1 MTVEFVILLL
11 TGAAAGGFINGLAGF
26 GTALFTLGFWLQI
39 LPTVEAVALILVMS
53 VATGLQGLWLVRQEI
68 LNKPGRVA
76 RFLIPAVF
84 GVPLGVHILSFIDAD
99 ILKLIVAGFM
109 ISYGGFFA
117 FRSALPTLTA
127 TPKILDGLIGFL
139 GGVLGGIAGLS
150 GALPTFW
157 CSLRPWPKQETRAVL
172 QPFNVVILFLAV
184 LFLAARGVYTTQVL
198 TWFLMALPV
207 GLASAYFG
215 LQIFKRLE
223 TDSFRRLL
231 IILLLVSGC
240 VLLARTVL

>member
-99 ILKLIVAGFM
+99 ILKLIV
-109 ISYGGFFA
+109 I
-117 FRSALPTLTA
+117 
-127 TPKILDGLIGFL
+127 
-139 GGVLGGIAGLS
+139 
-150 GALPTFW
+150 
-157 CSLRPWPKQETRAVL
+157 
-172 QPFNVVILFLAV
+172 
-184 LFLAARGVYTTQVL
+184 
-198 TWFLMALPV
+198 
-207 GLASAYFG
+207 
-215 LQIFKRLE
+215 
-223 TDSFRRLL
+223 
-231 IILLLVSGC
+231 
-240 VLLARTVL
+240 